1 MVALESLSVEDR
13 REKSALIFVVP
24 EVVSLIDGFR
34 RQYTADGASVPP
46 HFTLMFPFL
55 APAEVTPGVL
65 ERIGDVTAAVPG
77 FDFTLSRVDRFL
89 SSVMFLAPDQP
100 GPFID
105 LIERFRKAFPEVSP
119 YWDKLDTIV
128 PHITIAD
135 EALVDSAER
144 LDDIGRTVS
153 ARLPIRC
160 VAREVVLLQQVRPS
174 PATWDAQGRF
184 PLAPIPAIGGTG
196 S

>member
-1 MVALESLSVEDR
+1 VALETLSIEDR
-13 REKSALIFVVP
+13 RAKSALILVVS

-55 APAEVTPGVL
+55 APAEVTPRVL

-77 FDFTLSRVDRFL
+77 FDFTLSRVDRFP
-89 SSVMFLAPDQP
+89 SSVIFLAPDQP

-105 LIERFRKAFPEVSP
+105 LIERLRIAFPEVSP
-119 YWDKLDTIV
+119 YWDKLDSIV

-135 EALVDSAER
+135 EALVSSAER
-144 LDDIGRTVS
+144 MDDIGRAVS

-160 VAREVVLLQQVRPS
+160 VAREVVLLQRVRPS
-174 PATWDAQGRF
+174 PAPWDAQGRF

-196 S
+196 T